1 MLPRRFSSL
10 APRAAMRSLLASTVL
25 VGALAAPALAQ
36 QPDTIIRLNALEQQV
51 RELNGRIEE
60 LNFFILQMQE
70 ELRRQ
75 KEDNEFRFQDL
86 EGGASGASGGE
97 RRGDLSTGGE
107 TEVAAEALDVETL
120 DVETSDTVIE
130 NDETVFNEPE
140 GAGNDELAG
149 IGDPPRDLGTLSVPE
164 GTDSIVTGSLE
175 LSPEFAGDDTLLSAI
190 EASPDHEALYE
201 RGYEFALA
209 GDYARAE
216 QVFRLHARRHPGAG
230 TAPQSTYWLGE
241 SLLAQGRAE
250 EAAEVLLDGH
260 SAYGESEWAPDML
273 LKVGVAMA
281 RIGNRDIACATFDE
295 VQRLYP
301 RMPQRTANRVDDE
314 RATANC

>member
-1 MLPRRFSSL
+1 MSLRRI
-10 APRAAMRSLLASTVL
+10 AAALVLSAAFAS
-25 VGALAAPALAQ
+25 PALAQ
-36 QPDTIIRLNALEQQV
+36 APETLVRLNALEQQV

-140 GAGNDELAG
+140 GAGNEEVAVLGA
-149 IGDPPRDLGTLSVPE
+149 PPADLGTLTLDPSAPS
-164 GTDSIVTGSLE
+164 TLDLA
-175 LSPEFAGDDTLLSAI
+175 PEFASD
-190 EASPDHEALYE
+190 
-201 RGYEFALA
+201 
-209 GDYARAE
+209 
-216 QVFRLHARRHPGAG
+216 
-230 TAPQSTYWLGE
+230 
-241 SLLAQGRAE
+241 
-250 EAAEVLLDGH
+250 
-260 SAYGESEWAPDML
+260 
-273 LKVGVAMA
+273 
-281 RIGNRDIACATFDE
+281 
-295 VQRLYP
+295 
-301 RMPQRTANRVDDE
+301 
-314 RATANC
+314 